1 MQATNSEDA
10 TSVCRIF
17 AVCSSTD
24 NPTAMAKEE
33 LELKRREIDE
43 ATARLRRQLA
53 ELEQVVQ
60 NAPGSHRPGPVS
72 PETLRAEREVRDLV
86 LAIVEMDRR
95 RQEITVEISLRR

>member
-1 MQATNSEDA
+1 M
-10 TSVCRIF
+10 
-17 AVCSSTD
+17 
-24 NPTAMAKEE
+24 MAKEE

-43 ATARLRRQLA
+43 TMTRLQRQLA
-53 ELEQVVQ
+53 DLEHVVQ